1 MSLPIVH
8 YNSPILR
15 KKGEKVVAFNAEL
28 EALANDMVEAMHNA
42 MGIGLAA
49 QQVGKALQ
57 LFVVDLRESEA
68 EFSYELDGV
77 RPPLEL
83 IMPMTFANPKVSVIK
98 GTDEDVYEEGCL
110 SFPEIRGDVVR
121 PKAIS
126 VTYQDTA
133 GISHTLKCDG
143 LFSRCIQHENDHI
156 NGVLFTDRMDKKV
169 RAGLEDAIKALA
181 KKTREEETP

>member
-1 MSLPIVH
+1 
-8 YNSPILR
+8 
-15 KKGEKVVAFNAEL
+15 
-28 EALANDMVEAMHNA
+28 MVEAMHTA

-68 EFSYELDGV
+68 EFIYELDGAK
-77 RPPLEL
+77 PPLEL
-83 IMPMTFANPKVSVIK
+83 IMPMAFVNPKVTVVK
-98 GTDEDVYEEGCL
+98 GSEENVYEEGCL

-121 PKAIS
+121 PTAI
-126 VTYQDTA
+126 VCTYQDIH
-133 GISHTLKCDG
+133 GVGHTLKCDG

-156 NGVLFTDRMDKKV
+156 NGVLFTDRMDKKT
-169 RAGLEDAIKALA
+169 RASLDEAIKALA